1 MVMNDFGIKS
11 EKDFEKTVEDIAERI
26 GEKLE
31 NSHYL

>member
-1 MVMNDFGIKS
+1 MKDFGIKS
-11 EKDFEKTVEDIAERI
+11 EEDFEKTVEEIAEKI